1 MKKLGV
7 FLKYDIEFAKKQV
20 ADLEHFRVVRALSGA
35 SSEFQH
41 IFKLVTLLLQV
52 NHPSLPGFVVGSP
65 AGISQFQLSD
75 YQQEYLTRVM
85 PELSYSQINGFS
97 HRTFDAIYGVYVMGS
112 IASISQTA
120 SSDLDIWVCH
130 REDLNQ
136 HERELLTQKTLA
148 IQYWAKQF
156 EVDVNFFL
164 MDQERFRCFRYSDPM
179 TSENCG
185 SAQYMLLLDE
195 FYRSAIRLAGKP
207 LLWLHLLVEDE
218 KQYET
223 EVEQLI
229 LNKEIDPQDWV
240 DFGGLGAF
248 SANEY
253 FGASL
258 WHLYKGIDAP
268 YKSTI
273 KILLLEAYYWEY
285 PNTYLIS
292 SDFKFHLLTDRT
304 EDHHFDP
311 YLAMLDR
318 VTSYLTYLGD
328 FKRLNFVRRCF
339 YIKATEDLWYTKAEG
354 WRFCLL
360 SEMVKQW
367 GWSQDTIEELNQRPF
382 WKIKMVKRSYDDLV
396 QMLMMSYRNLIKFAR
411 KNHVDATIMPQD
423 ISILS
428 RKLYSAFEELPG
440 KVSLVNPLISNDLS
454 EEHLTFIEVPRTKHD
469 TRAGWYVVNQAPEAS
484 ELASYNRHVEYNPN
498 LHKLVSW
505 AYFNGLL
512 TKKTQLHIFSQT
524 VSLNKLKTFV
534 ADLTQFFP
542 VQVPPAT
549 NEELHHPCE
558 IRHLA
563 VFVNL
568 ASDPTQN
575 LVQPRINIQQAD
587 LFSFGQNEESLVGS
601 IDLIYRNVWNEIR
614 TLHFDGQNAIL
625 LALKVLT
632 NKIHRGSDSPKSVEV
647 FCYSEN
653 YQRALH
659 DLVLTLV
666 NKCIGIQVGTISS
679 ANSPNM
685 LRIAGKNWQFFFENR
700 GIRWLEIPD
709 VQVANIEELAH
720 TAKFDEKAPHFPH
733 QLSAQQHNRSYPVE
747 IDAFASEGFLQFFFK
762 DNADGTFNVYI
773 LDEQNHIEIYRHCD
787 GEKEDKIKE
796 INHIYHQ
803 ADSSGNNLYHI
814 IQRDFNYPQFYQLVF
829 DREGRKIVPFTA
841 VHR

>member
-1 MKKLGV
+1 MGV

-20 ADLEHFRVVRALSGA
+20 ADLEHFRIVRALSGA
-35 SSEFQH
+35 SNEFQH

-52 NHPSLPGFVVGSP
+52 NHPRLPGFVVGTP
-65 AGISQFQLSD
+65 VGISNFTLSD
-75 YQQEYLTRVM
+75 YQQKYLAKVV
-85 PELSYSQINGFS
+85 PEFSYSQINAFS

-120 SSDLDIWVCH
+120 ASDLDIWVCH
-130 REDLNQ
+130 REDLNND
-136 HERELLTQKTLA
+136 ERDLLKQKTLLL
-148 IQYWAKQF
+148 QSWAKQY
-156 EVDVNFFL
+156 EIDVNFFL
-164 MDQERFRCFRYSDPM
+164 MDQERFRCFRYSDAM

-218 KQYET
+218 QQYET
-223 EVEQLI
+223 EVGQLI
-229 LNKEIDPQDWV
+229 LNKQIDPQDWV

-258 WHLYKGIDAP
+258 WHLYKGIDSP

-273 KILLLEAYYWEY
+273 KILLLEAYSWEY
-285 PNTYLIS
+285 PNTHLIS
-292 SDFKFHLLTDRT
+292 SDFKFRLLTDST
-304 EDHHFDP
+304 EDYHFDP

-318 VTSYLTYLGD
+318 VTSYLTYHND

-360 SEMVKQW
+360 SEFTKQW
-367 GWSQDTIEELNQRPF
+367 GWDQDTIQELNQRPF
-382 WKIKMVKRSYDDLV
+382 WKIKMVKRSYNDLV
-396 QMLMMSYRNLIKFAR
+396 QILMMSYRNLIKFAR

-440 KVSLVNPLISNDLS
+440 KVSLVNLLISNDLS
-454 EEHLTFIEVPRTKHD
+454 EENLTFIEVTK
-469 TRAGWYVVNQAPEAS
+469 AKANIKPGWYVVNHAPKAS
-484 ELASYNRHVEYNPN
+484 ELASYNRHIEYNPN

-512 TKKTQLHIFSQT
+512 TKGTQLHIFSQT
-524 VSLNKLKTFV
+524 VSLEKLKTFV

-542 VQVPPAT
+542 VKVPSAT
-549 NEELHHPCE
+549 NEELHHQCE

-568 ASDPTQN
+568 VSDPTKN
-575 LVQPRINIQQAD
+575 LVQSWTNIQQGD

-601 IDLIYRNVWNEIR
+601 IDLIYRNLWNEIR
-614 TLHFDGQNAIL
+614 TLHFEGSNAIL
-625 LALKVLT
+625 LALKVLA
-632 NKIHRGSDSPKSVEV
+632 NKIHRGSNSPKAVDV

-666 NKCIGIQVGTISS
+666 NKCIGIQMGTISS
-679 ANSPNM
+679 MNTPNM

-700 GIRWLEIPD
+700 GMRWQEIPD
-709 VQVANIEELAH
+709 SQLANMNKLTH
-720 TAKFDEKAPHFPH
+720 TAKSDEKAPHFFPH
-733 QLSAQQHNRSYPVE
+733 KFLSPQHNRKYPVE

-762 DNADGTFNVYI
+762 DNTDGTFNVYI
-773 LDEQNHIEIYRHCD
+773 LDEQNHLEIYRHCD
-787 GEKEDKIKE
+787 GEKEHKIRE
-796 INHIYHQ
+796 INYIYQQ
-803 ADSSGNNLYHI
+803 ADRSGNNMYHI
-814 IQRDFNYPQFYQLVF
+814 IQRDFNYPQFYQLIS
-829 DREGRKIVPFTA
+829 DSNNSRKIIPFAA
-841 VHR
+841 VH

>member
-1 MKKLGV
+1 MGV

-20 ADLEHFRVVRALSGA
+20 ADLEHFRIVRALSGA
-35 SSEFQH
+35 SKEFQH

-52 NHPSLPGFVVGSP
+52 NHPSLPGFVVDAP
-65 AGISQFQLSD
+65 VGICNFKLSD
-75 YQQEYLTRVM
+75 YQQEYLSRVI
-85 PELSYSQINGFS
+85 PEFSYSQINSFS

-130 REDLNQ
+130 REDLNI
-136 HERELLTQKTLA
+136 HERNLLTQKTSAL
-148 IQYWAKQF
+148 QYWAKQF

-164 MDQERFRCFRYSDPM
+164 MDQERFRCFRYSDAM

-195 FYRSAIRLAGKP
+195 FYRSAIRLAGRP
-207 LLWLHLLVEDE
+207 LLWSHLLIEDE

-229 LNKEIDPQDWV
+229 LNKQIDPQDWV

-258 WHLYKGIDAP
+258 WHLYKGIDSP

-273 KILLLEAYYWEY
+273 KILLLEAYSWEY
-285 PNTYLIS
+285 PNTHLIS

-311 YLAMLDR
+311 YLAMLER
-318 VTSYLTYLGD
+318 VTNYLTYLGD
-328 FKRLNFVRRCF
+328 FKRLDFVRRCF
-339 YIKATEDLWYTKAEG
+339 YIKATEDLWYSKSNS
-354 WRFCLL
+354 WRFSLL
-360 SEMVKQW
+360 SELTKQW
-367 GWSQDTIEELNQRPF
+367 GWSTDVIEELNQRPF
-382 WKIKMVKRSYDDLV
+382 WKIKMVKRSYNDLI
-396 QMLMMSYRNLIKFAR
+396 QMLMLSYRNLIQFAR
-411 KNHVDATIMPQD
+411 KNHVDANIMPQD

-440 KVSLVNPLISNDLS
+440 KVTLVNPLISNDLS
-454 EEHLTFIEVPRTKHD
+454 EAHLTFIEVTKINSGVKL
-469 TRAGWYVVNQAPEAS
+469 GWYVVNHAPEIS
-484 ELASYNRHVEYNPN
+484 EFAAYTRHIEYNPN

-512 TKKTQLHIFSQT
+512 TPETQLHIYSRN
-524 VSLNKLKTFV
+524 VSLDKLKAFV

-542 VQVPPAT
+542 INVPAAT

-568 ASDPTQN
+568 VSDPTKN
-575 LVQPRINIQQAD
+575 LIQPRGRIQQGD

-601 IDLIYRNVWNEIR
+601 IDLIYRNVWNEVR
-614 TLHFDGQNAIL
+614 TLHFEGSNAIL
-625 LALKVLT
+625 LALKVLA
-632 NKIHRGSDSPKSVEV
+632 NKIHRGSDSPRGVDV

-659 DLVLTLV
+659 ELLLALV

-679 ANSPNM
+679 SNTQNI

-700 GIRWLEIPD
+700 GLRWQEIPD
-709 VQVANIEELAH
+709 IQVSNRDEFAN
-720 TAKFDEKAPHFPH
+720 TANFAEKAPHFEQPLYSL
-733 QLSAQQHNRSYPVE
+733 QPYNREYPVE

-762 DNADGTFNVYI
+762 DNVDGSFDVYI
-773 LDEQNHIEIYRHCD
+773 LDEENHIEIYRHCS
-787 GEKEDKIKE
+787 GEKEQKIKE
-796 INHIYHQ
+796 INYIYQQ
-803 ADSSGNNLYHI
+803 ADSTGNNLYNI
-814 IQRDFNYPQFYQLVF
+814 VQRDFNYPQFYQLVS
-829 DREGRKIVPFTA
+829 DSHGRKIIPFTA
-841 VHR
+841 VHK